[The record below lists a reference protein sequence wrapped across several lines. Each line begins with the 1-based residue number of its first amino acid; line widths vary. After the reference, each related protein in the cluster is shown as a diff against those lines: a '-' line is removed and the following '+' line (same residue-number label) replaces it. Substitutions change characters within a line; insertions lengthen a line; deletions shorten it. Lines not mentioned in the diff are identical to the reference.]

1 LAGSHNLQLSN
12 TGYNIATHIVV
23 SAPQHAWVTTP
34 RALSDLGV
42 SESLPFRVVVAPPAG
57 ITPGTYTE
65 DLVVSAGNDTP
76 PSHLQLTITVNANG
90 TTSVHGM
97 YVPGEL
103 SPSTASTAAGI
114 GVTIW
119 PCAQQQ
125 PVLGVGGVPE
135 ASADGGEGCPSAQ
148 GGEAIPVLG
157 NLVLSFGS
165 IGQAGGGCGSDDT
178 GDHALGGSLPL
189 PHLPPP

>member
-1 LAGSHNLQLSN
+1 
-12 TGYNIATHIVV
+12 
-23 SAPQHAWVTTP
+23 
-34 RALSDLGV
+34 
-42 SESLPFRVVVAPPAG
+42 
-57 ITPGTYTE
+57 
-65 DLVVSAGNDTP
+65 
-76 PSHLQLTITVNANG
+76 
-90 TTSVHGM
+90 
-97 YVPGEL
+97 GEL

-178 GDHALGGSLPL
+178 GDHALPGSIALPN
-189 PHLPPP
+189 LPPPPLPPVRTAHEIVRLDIPQRASLERQAFIADLKTTDTAAADLTNFSVTLHVTDPNGSEVNLQGQRLVD